1 MAITTEQI
9 KKLRQATGAPVL
21 DVKKALEAV
30 GGDFDK
36 AVIWLREKGLTA
48 AAKKGGR
55 EARNGVVELYS
66 HGEGRVGVMVE
77 VNCETDFV
85 ARTESFRHFAHEVAL
100 QVAAA
105 NPRWLT
111 VEEVPADVLEREREI
126 ARRRALEEG
135 RPETALG
142 KIAEGRLQKFLDEAV
157 LMRQPYIRDEKR
169 PVSDLLK
176 ENIGQI
182 GENIVIRRFT
192 RWELGDTAD

>member
-1 MAITTEQI
+1 MAITSEQV
-9 KKLRQATGAPVL
+9 KRLRQATGAPIL
-21 DVKKALEAV
+21 DCKKALEAT

-36 AVIWLREKGLTA
+36 AVVWLREKGLTA
-48 AAKKGGR
+48 AAKKAGR

-111 VEEVPADVLEREREI
+111 VEEVPAEVLESERDI

-135 RPETALG
+135 RPEGALE
-142 KIAEGRLQKFLDEAV
+142 KIAEGRVQKFLDEAV
-157 LMRQPYIRDEKR
+157 LMRQPYIRDEKK
-169 PVSDLLK
+169 PVNELLK
-176 ENIGQI
+176 ESIGQI